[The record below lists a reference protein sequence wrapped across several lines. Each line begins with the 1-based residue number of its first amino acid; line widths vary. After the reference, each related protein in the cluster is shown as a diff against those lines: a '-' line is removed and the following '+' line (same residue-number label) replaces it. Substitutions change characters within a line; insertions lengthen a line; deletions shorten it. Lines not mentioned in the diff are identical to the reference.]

1 MPYGTTTHAFYISL
15 SPVPTRLVHTDNTK
29 NHQVKALL
37 HKFQNLSPSDSA
49 FQPTLESLWSELS
62 KHISEEETDDLP
74 ALEKTLSEGD
84 SQSMSKSFKR
94 TKMFVPTRSHPAAPD
109 KPPYE
114 TVAGMLATPI
124 DKLGDMFRR
133 FPKD

>member
-1 MPYGTTTHAFYISL
+1 MPYGTTTDAFYISL

-37 HKFQNLSPSDSA
+37 HKFQNLPPSDSA

-74 ALEKTLSEGD
+74 TLEKTLSEAD
-84 SQSMSKSFKR
+84 SQSMAQSFKR

-114 TVAGMLATPI
+114 TAAGMLATPI